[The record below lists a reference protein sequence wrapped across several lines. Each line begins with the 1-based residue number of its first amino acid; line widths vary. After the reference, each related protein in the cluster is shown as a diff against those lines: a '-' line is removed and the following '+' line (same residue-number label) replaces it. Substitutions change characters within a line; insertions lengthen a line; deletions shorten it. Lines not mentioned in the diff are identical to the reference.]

1 MSTDADFGF
10 AADAANVAL
19 VSTDTDANRA
29 IREREHLHI
38 HNHYARGNANTMEL
52 TSSDLTVDATS
63 KPFGAP
69 AVTVQIP
76 SGDWASDTSLAD
88 LIVGAAGQPMVGGPS
103 MHIVQ
108 TGSPNAS

>member
-10 AADAANVAL
+10 ATDVANVAL
-19 VSTDTDANRA
+19 AVPDADTNRA
-29 IREREHLHI
+29 IRERERVHI
-38 HNHYARGNANTMEL
+38 HNHYPRGHANTMEL
-52 TSSDLTVDATS
+52 TSGDLTVDATS
-63 KPFGAP
+63 KPFGTP

>member
-1 MSTDADFGF
+1 
-10 AADAANVAL
+10 
-19 VSTDTDANRA
+19 
-29 IREREHLHI
+29 
-38 HNHYARGNANTMEL
+38 
-52 TSSDLTVDATS
+52 
-63 KPFGAP
+63 
-69 AVTVQIP
+69 VTVQIP